1 MNKNLKHDL
10 IIAVIMLISVFCIII
25 VIPFNP
31 KKDIK
36 NEDAVIQIDTVYN
49 KIILDSIRYDI
60 RNKDSIVIKLKKQ
73 ITYEVQQAISAND
86 SIAIE
91 QFKQLASE

>member
-25 VIPFNP
+25 AIPFNP

-36 NEDAVIQIDTVYN
+36 NEDAAIQIDTVYN

-73 ITYEVQQAISAND
+73 ITYEVKQAISAND

>member
-25 VIPFNP
+25 VIPFNS

>member
-1 MNKNLKHDL
+1 MNKSLKHDL

-25 VIPFNP
+25 TIPFNP

-36 NEDAVIQIDTVYN
+36 NEDAAIQIDTVYN

-73 ITYEVQQAISAND
+73 ITYEVKQAISAND

>member
-25 VIPFNP
+25 AIPFNS

-60 RNKDSIVIKLKKQ
+60 RNKDSIIIKLKKQ

>member
-10 IIAVIMLISVFCIII
+10 IIAIIIFISVFCIII
-25 VIPFNP
+25 AIPFNP

-36 NEDAVIQIDTVYN
+36 NEDSVIKIDTVYN
-49 KIILDSIRYDI
+49 KIILDSIRYNI

-73 ITYEVQQAISAND
+73 ITYEVQQAINAND

-91 QFKQLASE
+91 QFKELAGE